1 MRRIRRLPSSRS
13 VKAITYRAVLMR
25 LPMRRG
31 SAVFESGLG
40 RAFTDSPK
48 YLYLALRASGDRRR
62 VVWSYLDDP
71 NGFPSDAVL
80 VRRGSWRYLLEL
92 ARAEFWV
99 DDQGFP
105 AIARRRRATTYLQ
118 TWHGS
123 AYKTMG
129 FDQPELRD
137 AGHDRRQAFAAAVG
151 RWTHLCVQSE
161 TAEQTFA
168 AAFRHKAQVLRT
180 GYPRNDPLLAPDV
193 QSRKAEHRRSL
204 GLPTD
209 RLVVL
214 YAPTFRDWDRGA
226 DGTARLDLARIAA
239 DIGERCLILV
249 RAHYLDRP
257 AETDAFPEIARD
269 VSTHADVTELLLAAD
284 ALITDYSSVMFDFA
298 LLRRPMLFYA
308 PDLEVY
314 NRRRGSYFDLQV
326 VAPGPV
332 VQDMDEVVGW
342 LRQPQAAHDSYSE
355 RYDAF
360 VRRFCGFEH
369 GDAAERV
376 RHSVFGTA
384 R

>member
-1 MRRIRRLPSSRS
+1 
-13 VKAITYRAVLMR
+13 MR

-137 AGHDRRQAFAAAVG
+137 ASRDRRQEFADAVG

-161 TAEQTFA
+161 FAEKTFA
-168 AAFRHKAQVLRT
+168 AAFRHGAQVLRT
-180 GYPRNDPLLAPDV
+180 GYPRNDPLCAPDV
-193 QSRKAEHRRSL
+193 ESRKAEIRRRL
-204 GLPTD
+204 GLPED

-214 YAPTFRDWDRGA
+214 YAPTFRDWERGA
-226 DGTARLDLARIAA
+226 DGVARIDLARIAA
-239 DIGERCLILV
+239 DLGDHCFVLV
-249 RAHYLDRP
+249 RAHYLDR
-257 AETDAFPEIARD
+257 AADAAMPGNARD
-269 VSTHADVTELLLAAD
+269 VSAHGDVTELMLASD

-308 PDLEVY
+308 PDLEDY
-314 NRRRGSYFDLQV
+314 NRHRGSYFDLTN

-332 VQDMDEVVGW
+332 VRDMDEVLAW
-342 LRQPQAAHDSYSE
+342 LRQTQATQDAYGE
-355 RYDAF
+355 RYDSF
-360 VRRFCGFEH
+360 IRRFCSFEH

-376 RHSVFGTA
+376 YRAVFGTE